1 MKLSDFIQETLY
13 EIALGV
19 QLGALRAKDFVAISP
34 SLLNGQPVGEKG
46 YVEFD
51 VQVVVGDSSTSTKGG
66 KGQLGAEIQVAAVGK
81 LSASAG
87 GNAGATQAITSERTH
102 HVTFKV
108 PIYMAANFRGNPA
121 TAKEAEEFL
130 TAHAATTRE

>member
-1 MKLSDFIQETLY
+1 MRLSEFIQETLN

-19 QLGALRAKDFVAISP
+19 QAGALRAKDFVAISP
-34 SLLNGQPVGEKG
+34 STINGQPVGEKG

-51 VQVVVGDSSTSTKGG
+51 VQVVVGESSTSTKGG
-66 KGQLGAEIQVAAVGK
+66 KGQLGAEIQVAALGK

-87 GNAGATQAITSERTH
+87 GDADATKAITSERTH

-121 TAKEAEEFL
+121 TAQEAEEFL
-130 TAHAATTRE
+130 AAHAATTRD

>member
-19 QLGALRAKDFVAISP
+19 QAGALRAKDFVAISP
-34 SLLNGQPVGEKG
+34 STLNGQPVGEKG
-46 YVEFD
+46 YIEFD
-51 VQVVVGDSSTSTKGG
+51 VQVVVGDSSTSIKGG

-81 LSASAG
+81 LTASAG
-87 GNAGATQAITSERTH
+87 GNADATEAITSERTH
-102 HVTFKV
+102 HVAFKV

-130 TAHAATTRE
+130 AAHAATTKE